1 VIAQGPVDEHWPA
14 PVKALHWLVAVLI
27 AIQVVLGF
35 AAVAWRLSPAKL
47 DLFVWHKSLG
57 MLILMLVAV
66 RVAVRAALRAPALPE
81 AMPRWERHAAR
92 ASHALLYAL
101 IVALPLSG
109 WVMNSAANVPVRL
122 FWLVLLPAIAPPSK
136 ALEAIAARAHLA
148 LLAVLLAL
156 VALHVAAALRHH
168 RVLHDDVL
176 RRMLPRVAAREV
188 GR

>member
-1 VIAQGPVDEHWPA
+1 VTPQGPVDEHWPA

-57 MLILMLVAV
+57 MLILLLVAV

-109 WVMNSAANVPVRL
+109 WLVNSAANVPVRL
-122 FWLVLLPAIAPPSK
+122 FWLVPLPAIAAPSK
-136 ALEAIAARAHLA
+136 ALEAIAARTHL
-148 LLAVLLAL
+148 VLLL
-156 VALHVAAALRHH
+156 VLMGLLALHVAAALHHH

-176 RRMLPRVAAREV
+176 RRMLPRAAARGC

>member
-1 VIAQGPVDEHWPA
+1 MTAQGPVGEHWPA

-27 AIQVVLGF
+27 AIQVVLGL
-35 AAVAWRLSPAKL
+35 AAVAWHLSPAKL

-57 MLILMLVAV
+57 MLILVLVAL
-66 RVAVRAALRAPALPE
+66 RVAVRAAHRAPALPA
-81 AMPRWERHAAR
+81 AMPRWERRAAR

-109 WVMNSAANVPVRL
+109 WAVNSAANLPVRL
-122 FWLVLLPAIAPPSK
+122 FWLVPLPAIAPPSK
-136 ALEAIAARAHLA
+136 ALETIAARAHLA
-148 LLAVLLAL
+148 LLLVLLAL

-176 RRMLPRVAAREV
+176 RRMLPRVATREV